1 VRGVAER
8 VVIDR
13 LGGRGDGIADTEA
26 GPLFVPF
33 ALPGETAL
41 VERQG
46 RLAKLLDVETP
57 SPERTPPF
65 CPYFGSCG
73 GCVAQHVA
81 APAYASWKRGL
92 VATALQQAGISAE
105 VEPLLDAGGEGRR
118 RLTLHARFRDGQI
131 LVGYMAARSHD
142 LVDITHCPIAEPA
155 LREAAPRAARDLAR
169 TLARKRKPLD
179 IQITATEAGLD
190 VDLRGHGPA
199 SAAERLALAEAASR
213 LDLARLTL
221 HGDLVVE
228 RRPPWIAM
236 GRARVVPPPGA
247 FLQATRLGEESLA
260 GLVAE
265 ACGDARRVVDL
276 FAGCG
281 PFALQ
286 LAEAREVHAADSD
299 AASLRA
305 LDRAARAAALRPVT
319 TEPRD
324 LFRRPLLPPELDRY
338 DAVVLDPPRAGAE
351 AQARQIAAA
360 NVPLA
365 VSVSCDPGTFAR
377 DAAILLAGRFRLEQV
392 TPVDQFKHG
401 AHVEIVGV
409 FRRNRRR
416 RRR

>member
-1 VRGVAER
+1 VAER
-8 VVIDR
+8 VAIDR
-13 LGGRGDGIADTEA
+13 LGGRGDGVADTEA

-41 VERQG
+41 IERQG
-46 RLAKLLDVETP
+46 RFAKLVGIEAP
-57 SPERTPPF
+57 SPERAAPF
-65 CPYFGSCG
+65 CPYFGACG
-73 GCVAQHVA
+73 GCAAQHMA
-81 APAYASWKRGL
+81 APVYESWKRGL
-92 VATALQQAGISAE
+92 VATALRQAGVPAE
-105 VEPLLDAGGEGRR
+105 VGPLLHAGGEGRR
-118 RLTLHARFRDGQI
+118 RLTLHARFRDGPA

-142 LVDITHCPIAEPA
+142 LVDIGHCPIAEPS
-155 LREAAPRAARDLAR
+155 LREAAPRAARVLAGALGR
-169 TLARKRKPLD
+169 ARKPLD
-179 IQITATEAGLD
+179 IQLTATEAGLD

-199 SAAERLALAEAASR
+199 SASERLALAEAASR

-236 GRARVVPPPGA
+236 GRARVAPPPGA
-247 FLQATRLGEESLA
+247 FLQATRLGEERLSE
-260 GLVAE
+260 LVAE
-265 ACGDARRVVDL
+265 ACADAKRVADL

-281 PFALQ
+281 PFALR
-286 LAEAREVHAADSD
+286 LAAGREVHAADSD

-305 LDRAARAAALRPVT
+305 LDRAARAATLRPVT

-360 NVPLA
+360 SVPLA
-365 VSVSCDPGTFAR
+365 VSVSCDPGSFAR
-377 DAAILLAGRFRLEQV
+377 DAALLLAGGFRLEQV
-392 TPVDQFKHG
+392 TPVDQFQYG

-409 FRRNRRR
+409 FRRDRRR